1 MIGLRDKF
9 DMPGEDRSRK
19 TLRCSTEMNSGPAGR
34 VGHIHIAVVLRR
46 NR

>member
-9 DMPGEDRSRK
+9 DMPGEGSRK